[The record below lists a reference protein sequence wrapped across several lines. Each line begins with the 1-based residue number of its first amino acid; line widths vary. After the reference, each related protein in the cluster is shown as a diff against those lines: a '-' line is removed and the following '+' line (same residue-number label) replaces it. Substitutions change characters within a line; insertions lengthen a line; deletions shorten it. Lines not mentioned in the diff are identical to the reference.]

1 MRKQHG
7 LTQTDLAEKL
17 ACTQEMFTYYE
28 KVERK
33 PPADKIP
40 LLVNIMG
47 VSIDELYRAKPVKLN
62 GRSKDPRLWKR
73 FKQVE
78 KLPSAERRTI

>member
-1 MRKQHG
+1 
-7 LTQTDLAEKL
+7 
-17 ACTQEMFTYYE
+17 MFTYYE